1 MEVKSL
7 LPWPNKYCLMLKNCP
22 YWTLVHVREKEKLKN
37 CISAVRKKKKK
48 SRKKENVT
56 YEIICVTF
64 KRERTVYLL
73 ISCSD
78 LRNLN
83 LC

>member
-22 YWTLVHVREKEKLKN
+22 YWALVHVREKEKLKN

-48 SRKKENVT
+48 VERRKMSHMKLYVSLSREKEQ
-56 YEIICVTF
+56 YI
-64 KRERTVYLL
+64 Y
-73 ISCSD
+73 
-78 LRNLN
+78 
-83 LC
+83 